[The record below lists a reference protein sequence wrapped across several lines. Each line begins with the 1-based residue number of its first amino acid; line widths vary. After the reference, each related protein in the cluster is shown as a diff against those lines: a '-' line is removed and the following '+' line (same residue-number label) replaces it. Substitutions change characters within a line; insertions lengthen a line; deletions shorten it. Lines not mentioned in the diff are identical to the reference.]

1 MRQDSKPMETLNPIF
16 LVGCPRSGTTLLQ
29 QMLDAHPDIAIA
41 PETHFIRNFWLKR
54 EEYGDLVA
62 DTNYQIL
69 LRAIANIPEFSEM
82 ELDWQ
87 TFYDAAQ
94 KLDRSYAALLNLLLD
109 QFRQRRNTEIVGEK
123 TPNHLLY
130 MQTLQTFFPQA
141 RFIHIVRD
149 PRAVVNSWKTVPW
162 STGSIAGDADV
173 WRRYMATARQA
184 PPDNGAIF
192 TLHYEQLIST
202 SEACLK
208 KLCRFLDLSFDASML
223 DYYTHQSKRVNVNR
237 EPWKG
242 NAVKPVNNKSLSRWQ
257 TELSTTEIATI
268 EAVAGSEMCQ
278 LGYELQSASWP
289 LLKANAQKHTQ
300 QKLKLAKHYMNK
312 LVKL

>member
-1 MRQDSKPMETLNPIF
+1 MENSKQMQTLNSIF

-29 QMLDAHPDIAIA
+29 QMLDAHPDVAIA

-54 EEYGDLVA
+54 EQYGDLA
-62 DTNYQIL
+62 EDSNYQAL
-69 LRAIANIPEFSEM
+69 LNAIADIPEFAEM
-82 ELDWQ
+82 ELDLS
-87 TFYDAAQ
+87 TFQDAAQ
-94 KLDRSYAALLNLLLD
+94 KLDRSYAVLFNLLLD
-109 QFRQRRNTEIVGEK
+109 QFRQDRNTQIVGEK

-130 MQTLQTFFPQA
+130 MQILQTFFPNA

-162 STGSIAGDADV
+162 STGSIAGDAEV
-173 WRRYMATARQA
+173 WRRYMATARQS

-192 TLHYEQLIST
+192 TLYYEQLIST
-202 SEACLK
+202 SEDCLK
-208 KLCRFLDLSFDASML
+208 KLCNFLELSFDASML

-242 NAVKPVNNKSLSRWQ
+242 NAVRPVSSKSLTRWQ
-257 TELSTTEIATI
+257 RELSTAEIATI
-268 EAVAGSEMCQ
+268 ESVAGSEMCQ
-278 LGYELQSASWP
+278 LGYELQSGSWH
-289 LLKANAQKHTQ
+289 LLRANAQKHTQ
-300 QKLKLAKHYMNK
+300 QKLKLAKRYMNR